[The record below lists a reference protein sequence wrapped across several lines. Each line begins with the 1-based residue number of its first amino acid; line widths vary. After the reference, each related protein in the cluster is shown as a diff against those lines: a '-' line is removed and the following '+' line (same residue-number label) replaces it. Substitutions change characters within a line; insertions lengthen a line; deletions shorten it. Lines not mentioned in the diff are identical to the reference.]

1 MRRSLL
7 LLFLAFNVACFSQSR
22 EQKLV
27 SDYLALINELRQDP
41 QAFALKYKTQLEDYE
56 EFKEVLK
63 TQRKLP
69 ALVFDQKLT
78 TNMTRHMHRF
88 TPERRAVFL
97 KKLEE
102 TASVWQ
108 ASEAAGVR
116 AEYVR
121 LHRKHD
127 PDFAREW
134 EAALDRAFD
143 PRLHQEKQA

>member
-1 MRRSLL
+1 MASADDLG
-7 LLFLAFNVACFSQSR
+7 V
-22 EQKLV
+22 V
-27 SDYLALINELRQDP
+27 STRL
-41 QAFALKYKTQLEDYE
+41 
-56 EFKEVLK
+56 
-63 TQRKLP
+63 
-69 ALVFDQKLT
+69 LT
-78 TNMTRHMHRF
+78 THLTRHAQRF
-88 TPERRAVFL
+88 TPERRAIFL
-97 KKLEE
+97 SKLQE

-143 PRLHQEKQA
+143 PRLDPRYQEQQP